1 MNAIN
6 YNINKRV
13 VFSLIF
19 LSLILVMK
27 SFTTFKPFSLSNN
40 NILLVTEEGI
50 YRFNLDS
57 KNKYLIN
64 SFDNNI
70 QSYMIENVDINK
82 LSDDEGGYI
91 FCKVYIY
98 IHNL

>member
-50 YRFNLDS
+50 YRFN
-57 KNKYLIN
+57 
-64 SFDNNI
+64 
-70 QSYMIENVDINK
+70 
-82 LSDDEGGYI
+82 
-91 FCKVYIY
+91 
-98 IHNL
+98 